1 MGGILDTWVTIFEA
15 DSSSLTQGIDKSKLG
30 ADDLITKLKATDDA
44 ASKVGGTFKG
54 MIAGAASALAGLL
67 IAKTTI
73 TGAFEDA
80 ANIQAI
86 SATADALGET
96 IGNVDAFGRA
106 ATALGG
112 DAQGARDS
120 LTDMAEK
127 MGEAMTDVESGA
139 AKAFTALGI
148 KLKDVNGH
156 AKPAVQGILELAGA
170 VEGLDKAQAVFKIK
184 ELGIT
189 DNRTVEMVLKG
200 RKELERLIAR
210 QKEQGVLT
218 KENAE
223 EARKFT
229 EAWGKLN
236 NAMENIGLGIST
248 ALMPAFTKVL
258 DWLGVMAEWLG
269 EHKNLLIGFF
279 GSIAAVVLAL
289 YLPAMISAAAA
300 TLAATWPILA
310 IVAIVAALAAAFALA
325 YDDIMAF
332 IEGNDSLIGRIF
344 EKYPQV
350 KEIVYGIIEA
360 FKFMGEI
367 VAQVFNSLLTG
378 FKQMLD
384 FVMTGIKQIASG
396 VSTVASFFGI
406 GSDDAPPKNV
416 AVKPSGSG
424 QDPLDVPRVEAN
436 DAAQRSGGVPPGQPM
451 ASLSTRLGEATSG
464 VAAGNR
470 AIANESVAAGNRF
483 VTAANNTTLNSTTSN
498 AISNSSTRSNETN
511 VQIGE
516 IKVETQATDAAG
528 VAAGVSGELDTQ
540 LRQMQSENNTGI
552 AR

>member
-1 MGGILDTWVTIFEA
+1 MGGILDTWVTVFEA
-15 DSSSLTQGIDKSKLG
+15 DSSSLTQGVNKSKLG
-30 ADDLITKLKATDDA
+30 ADELITKLKATDDA

-73 TGAFEDA
+73 TGAFADA
-80 ANIQAI
+80 ANIQAV

-96 IGNVDAFGRA
+96 IENVDAFGRA

-139 AKAFTALGI
+139 AKAFTALGLQ
-148 KLKDVNGH
+148 LKDVNGK

-170 VEGLDKAQAVFKIK
+170 VEGLDKAQAIFKIK

-236 NAMENIGLGIST
+236 GAMENIGLGIST

-258 DWLGVMAEWLG
+258 DWLGTMAEWLG
-269 EHKNLLIGFF
+269 EHQNLLIGFF
-279 GSIAAVVLAL
+279 GSIAAVVLAV

-344 EKYPQV
+344 DKYPKI
-350 KEIVYGIIEA
+350 KEIVYEIVGA

-396 VSTVASFFGI
+396 VTTVAKFFGI
-406 GSDDAPPKNV
+406 GSDEGAPTNAGPL
-416 AVKPSGSG
+416 PSGSG
-424 QDPLDVPRVEAN
+424 QAASDVPMV
-436 DAAQRSGGVPPGQPM
+436 D
-451 ASLSTRLGEATSG
+451 TI
-464 VAAGNR
+464 AAGNR
-470 AIANESVAAGNRF
+470 AIA
-483 VTAANNTTLNSTTSN
+483 AANATPLNSTTSN
-498 AISNSSTRSNETN
+498 AISNSAQRSSETN

-516 IKVETQATDAAG
+516 VNVNAPNATDSAG
-528 VAAGVSGELDTQ
+528 VAAGIGGDLDKQ
-540 LRQMQSENNTGI
+540 LRQVQSENNTGI